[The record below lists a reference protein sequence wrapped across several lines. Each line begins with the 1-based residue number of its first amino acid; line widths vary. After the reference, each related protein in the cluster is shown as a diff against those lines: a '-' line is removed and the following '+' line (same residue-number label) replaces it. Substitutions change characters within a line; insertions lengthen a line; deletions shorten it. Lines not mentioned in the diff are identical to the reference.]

1 MPKLHQQIATLEDK
15 LKILKLRQQ
24 RSEARQ
30 RAIVAQRE
38 RKLETRR
45 RILVGGVVLA
55 KVKDGSLAQSD
66 LKRWLDA
73 ALTHPNDRA
82 LFGLA
87 EPRGPKPDGGH
98 PR

>member
-1 MPKLHQQIATLEDK
+1 MPKLDQQIATLEDK
-15 LKILKLRQQ
+15 LKTLKVRQQ
-24 RSEARQ
+24 RIEARQ
-30 RAIVAQRE
+30 RAIAAQRE

-55 KVKDGSLAQSD
+55 KVKDGSIAESE

-73 ALTHPNDRA
+73 ALTRADDRA

-87 EPRGPKPDGGH
+87 EPRARKPDAGH

>member
-1 MPKLHQQIATLEDK
+1 MPKLDQHIATLEDK
-15 LKILKLRQQ
+15 LKLLKLHQQ

-30 RAIVAQRE
+30 RAVAAQRE

-55 KVKDGSLAQSD
+55 KVKDGSIAESD

-73 ALTHPNDRA
+73 ALTRPTDRA
-82 LFGLA
+82 LFGLDD
-87 EPRGPKPDGGH
+87 PRGRTPDTER